1 MKLFHQIRLLTYLD
15 FQKILILGGGYIA
28 VEFASI
34 FNDLELIQQ
43 SVLEEKILTG
53 FDNDIVDELMGQ
65 MTSKGIKFIVEN
77 FPKKIEKD
85 KNFSEYLLRMQI

>member
-1 MKLFHQIRLLTYLD
+1 M
-15 FQKILILGGGYIA
+15 
-28 VEFASI
+28 
-34 FNDLELIQQ
+34 IQQ

-85 KNFSEYLLRMQI
+85 GKFFRVSLKMLI